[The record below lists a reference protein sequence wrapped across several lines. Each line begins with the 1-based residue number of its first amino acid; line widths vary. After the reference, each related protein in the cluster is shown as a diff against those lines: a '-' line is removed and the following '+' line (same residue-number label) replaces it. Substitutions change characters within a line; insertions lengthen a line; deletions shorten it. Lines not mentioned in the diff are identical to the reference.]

1 MALNNWVG
9 IITAVQEFTGRSDL
23 TTAKVDYFIDLAEAY
38 FNNNL
43 RTHEMET
50 TNGSL
55 TYSSGAINNPSDF
68 LGWKRLSITS
78 NGKTTLLQPV
88 SYEQNEMIDDG
99 TTDMP
104 SRYVIRGTQTLL
116 RPTPDSSSYTISG
129 TYYQRIPALS
139 DTASTNWIST
149 NYADAYFF
157 PVMAMAEAYV
167 QNDMRLQ
174 TWVPLLEQ
182 AVSGIQK
189 TDSRKNWGQMG
200 SMTTEYPVY

>member
-1 MALNNWVG
+1 MALTNWVG
-9 IITAVQEFTGRSDL
+9 LITAVQDFTGRADM

-50 TNGSL
+50 TNGSF
-55 TYSSGAINNPSDF
+55 TVTAGAISNPSDF

-78 NGKTTLLQPV
+78 NGATTLLSPV

-99 TTDMP
+99 TTGMP
-104 SRYVIRGTQTLL
+104 TRYLIRGGSTLL
-116 RPTPDSSSYTISG
+116 RPTPDATYTVGG
-129 TYYQRIPALS
+129 TYYQKVPALS
-139 DTASTNWIST
+139 DSQSTNWIST
-149 NYADAYFF
+149 NYSDAYFF
-157 PVMAMAEAYV
+157 PMMAMAEAFI
-167 QNDMRLQ
+167 QNDMRMA

-182 AVSGIQK
+182 AVAGIKK
-189 TDSRKNWGQMG
+189 TDREKGWGQMG